1 MIKESNVSLCV
12 SDLSAN
18 YERQEEGLR
27 QSLMSWA
34 ALTVPWS
41 HWSTG
46 NARGLKHELL
56 PSITL
61 TQLDILAI
69 TVVGNSKNYQI
80 VPKMCVI
87 VEQSKTDVRSISVF
101 SRSCSLAA
109 WPFMSKA
116 WISTER
122 ATVWGRLWCHFAV
135 HCVTKKKKALHLK
148 YLLCFQ
154 LMTERRMQHL
164 TQHHMHQLAE
174 VCVCEHA
181 IVWQRLVRK
190 MQQWSKG
197 WTFIKTETR
206 AFCFPASG
214 LSDLSDLLHTQP
226 SVLSVN

>member
-135 HCVTKKKKALHLK
+135 HCVTKKKKSSAFEVFAVLSADDRKADAALDAASHAPT
-148 YLLCFQ
+148 C
-154 LMTERRMQHL
+154 RS
-164 TQHHMHQLAE
+164 
-174 VCVCEHA
+174 VCVWARDC
-181 IVWQRLVRK
+181 L
-190 MQQWSKG
+190 
-197 WTFIKTETR
+197 TEVGQKNAT
-206 AFCFPASG
+206 
-214 LSDLSDLLHTQP
+214 
-226 SVLSVN
+226 VK

>member
-27 QSLMSWA
+27 QSLTSWA

-56 PSITL
+56 PSITP

-80 VPKMCVI
+80 VPKMCII
-87 VEQSKTDVRSISVF
+87 VEQSKTDVRSVSVF

-116 WISTER
+116 WISTEH

-135 HCVTKKKKALHLK
+135 HCVTKKKKK
-148 YLLCFQ
+148 LCIWSICCAFSWWQ
-154 LMTERRMQHL
+154 KGGCSTWRSITCTNLQKC
-164 TQHHMHQLAE
+164 
-174 VCVCEHA
+174 VCVCA
-181 IVWQRLVRK
+181 RDCL
-190 MQQWSKG
+190 
-197 WTFIKTETR
+197 TEVGQKNAT
-206 AFCFPASG
+206 
-214 LSDLSDLLHTQP
+214 
-226 SVLSVN
+226 VK